1 MCPPNGNGS
10 WATANVAL
18 SRAHRTLLEY
28 LAKATGSSAK
38 LAPLQLR
45 SRYWTS
51 ATLSDEV
58 SPGTGIIRGKTRV
71 GPTRQRDK
79 LRGDG
84 TGAHACP
91 VDHVNQFGER
101 LLRAATPKPD
111 QHSDGQVDHFSRC
124 VV

>member
-1 MCPPNGNGS
+1 MAMS
-10 WATANVAL
+10 AAL
-18 SRAHRTLLEY
+18 R
-28 LAKATGSSAK
+28 
-38 LAPLQLR
+38 LR
-45 SRYWTS
+45 SRYRKS

-58 SPGTGIIRGKTRV
+58 SPSTGIVRGKVRV

-84 TGAHACP
+84 TETHACP